1 MAKTISVKLS
11 KEGLDK
17 AIKAVEEEKA
27 ALRIKAGAIAMKL
40 AEEGAAKAK
49 SEVERMDAI
58 MHGDLVDSIRAK
70 ATGVSSSAIIAD
82 AAHAEFVEY
91 GTGIKAKESGYK
103 HPELPSGWKHDSN
116 EHGEAGWW
124 YWNEELYAFINT
136 KGMESRPFMYNTKT
150 WLKDNAAIIAKKE
163 LSRK

>member
-40 AEEGAAKAK
+40 AEEGAAYAK

-58 MHGDLVDSIRAK
+58 MYGNLVNSFSAES
-70 ATGVSSSAIIAD
+70 TGVSSSAIISD

-136 KGMESRPFMYNTKT
+136 TGMESRPFMYNTKT
-150 WLKDNAAIIAKKE
+150 WLKDNAARIAKEE
-163 LSRK
+163 LSGK

>member
-11 KEGLDK
+11 KEGLDE
-17 AIKAVEEEKA
+17 AIKAVEEKKA
-27 ALRIKAGAIAMKL
+27 ALRIKAGAIAMRL
-40 AEEGAAKAK
+40 AEEGAAYAK

-58 MHGDLVDSIRAK
+58 MYGNLVNSFSAE
-70 ATGVSSSAIIAD
+70 ATGVSSSAIITD

-103 HPELPSGWKHDSN
+103 HPELPAGWEHDSN

-150 WLKDNAAIIAKKE
+150 WLKDNAASIAKEE